1 MSKNS
6 QTYVYHRN
14 NIPAIEDLRLTKLST
29 HKGEY
34 SWEKKYEVVTQL
46 LASGNQRLVAELSKV
61 PYDTISTWKR
71 QDWWEEL
78 VTQIRHQQE
87 LQLDNKLTQ
96 IIDKSLDILADRL
109 ENGEMVMN
117 NKTGELVRKPVPAIA
132 ASRVA
137 TDLLSRQHVLRKS
150 STEQVEQNESIKDTL
165 LLLASEFAKFTKQ
178 KADLPMVEEVPFTEK
193 ES

>member
-29 HKGEY
+29 NH

-61 PYDTISTWKR
+61 PYDTISAWKR
-71 QDWWEEL
+71 QEWWEEL
-78 VTQIRHQQE
+78 VSQIKHQQE
-87 LQLDNKLTQ
+87 LKLDNKLSQ
-96 IIDKSLDILADRL
+96 IIDKSLDIISDRL
-109 ENGEMVMN
+109 EHGEMVMN
-117 NKTGELVRKPVPAIA
+117 NKTGDLIRKPVPVIA

-137 TDLLSRQHVLRKS
+137 NDLLSRQHILRKS
-150 STEQVEQNESIKDTL
+150 STEEKEQTESIKDTL
-165 LLLASEFAKFTKQ
+165 SHLAAEFAKFTKQ
-178 KADLPMVEEVPFTEK
+178 KAPLPMVEEVPFKEK
-193 ES
+193 EV